1 MKTTALLFL
10 ALISAAGLTGCSA
23 SKPDSGSPA
32 LNDSKPAGDLPA
44 FVHVKKPGADAS
56 SIDGE
61 TSHAFSYPL
70 DGMGAD
76 DASLHLS
83 GDALFE
89 RNFTDDV
96 ARPEF
101 GLGPVYNNSSC
112 IACHNRDGRGSL
124 PTGLSHDEWKKLGRN
139 EAILLRI
146 SVESPEILAR
156 KPSLE
161 NGYAAPV
168 AVPGYSTQL
177 FQLGSYML
185 REDSPGT
192 GQAEVWAKLEVS
204 KYTYPD
210 GTTVELSKPIFKFE
224 NPYDMVSDPAT
235 GTRQSRLWQND
246 VKTSPRLG
254 PAMYG
259 LGLLEAIPEQA
270 ILENAAVDRSAEG
283 VHGHPNYVFDLTKSL
298 SGDPRPVSVGR
309 FGLKA
314 NTPTLEQ
321 QAMGALRDDIGV
333 TNSYFPLENI
343 LNTPLLDQFV
353 RRTGYV
359 TKQEA
364 DSSVGQAL
372 AFYSRTLAVPPRRG
386 VDDPDVQTGGRL
398 FEQSRCVSCH
408 APSFTTGEHVLPVL
422 SRQTIYPFT
431 DLLVHDMGEG
441 LADGRQDFGANG
453 REWKTRAL
461 WGIGL
466 TQTVNPRAGFL
477 HDGRARTLEEAI
489 LWHGGESTH
498 SREKFAALSAGDRK
512 KLLAF
517 LKSL

>member
-1 MKTTALLFL
+1 MKSALVFSFIVL
-10 ALISAAGLTGCSA
+10 ATAGLTGCS
-23 SKPDSGSPA
+23 SSESGSPA
-32 LNDSKPAGDLPA
+32 TVPTGEKPVTTFPD
-44 FVHVKKPGADAS
+44 FVHVKKTGADAS
-56 SIDGE
+56 SDDGE

-70 DGMGAD
+70 TGLGHD
-76 DASLHLS
+76 DAELHLA

-89 RNFTDDV
+89 RNFTDD
-96 ARPEF
+96 AAHPEF

-124 PTGLSHDEWKKLGRN
+124 PTGLSHDDWKKLGRN

-146 SVESPEILAR
+146 SIESPAILAR
-156 KPSLE
+156 AKTPE
-161 NGYAAPV
+161 NHYGAPV

-177 FQLGSYML
+177 FQLGSYTL

-192 GQAEVWAKLEVS
+192 GQAEVWAKLELS
-204 KYTYPD
+204 RFTYPD
-210 GTTVELSKPIFKFE
+210 GSSVELAKPVFRFE
-224 NPYDMVSDPAT
+224 NPYDMVSDPAS
-235 GTRQSRLWQND
+235 GTRQSRLWQSD

-259 LGLLEAIPEQA
+259 LGLLEAVPDQDI
-270 ILENAAVDRSAEG
+270 VDLAGIDHSSEG
-283 VHGHPNYVFDLTKSL
+283 VHGRPNYVFDLSKSL
-298 SGDPRPVSVGR
+298 AGDLRPVSIGR

-333 TNSYFPLENI
+333 TNSYFPLESI
-343 LNTPLLDQFV
+343 LNTPLLDQFI

-359 TKQEA
+359 TKQEVDPA
-364 DSSVGQAL
+364 VGRAL
-372 AFYSRTLAVPPRRG
+372 AFYSRTLAVPPRRN
-386 VDDPDVQTGGRL
+386 VEDPDVQAGGRL

-408 APSFTTGEHVLPVL
+408 VPSLKTGDHVLPAL

-441 LADGRQDFGANG
+441 LADGRQDFGATG

-461 WGIGL
+461 WGLGL

-489 LWHGGESTH
+489 LWHDGEARH
-498 SREKFAALSAGDRK
+498 ARDKFAALPAADRK